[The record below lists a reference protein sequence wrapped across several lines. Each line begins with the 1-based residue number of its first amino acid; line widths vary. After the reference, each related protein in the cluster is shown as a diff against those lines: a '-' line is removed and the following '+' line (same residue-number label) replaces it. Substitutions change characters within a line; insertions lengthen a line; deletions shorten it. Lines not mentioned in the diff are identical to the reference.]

1 MLIYY
6 VCYHLTAKRMAGPKA
21 GAPGLI
27 SLRSVPELTLRSVP
41 ELTDGT

>member
-27 SLRSVPELTLRSVP
+27 SLRSVPELT
-41 ELTDGT
+41 DGT